1 MFINYADET
10 INALLQKGYEVSD
23 IDWIGTHDFTI
34 PINEFFSAARNTNY
48 DNGYGGIATPSD
60 IVIVMKD
67 GSWFERAEYDGSEWW
82 IYKHAYIKPIIHL
95 HMRQDNFEYHGYL
108 DPLLHMYCVATNE

>member
-10 INALLQKGYEVSD
+10 INALLQKGYEVND

-82 IYKHAYIKPIIHL
+82 IYKHAYIKPTIYL